1 MTRCN
6 SLLAHVSSLLITAF
20 VSAAPI
26 TSVLA
31 QVASSEGDAAGCRRI
46 ESRTT
51 LAALTGRPIASVGVE
66 PLPPPSL
73 PGPASLLDGLHVL
86 TRERTVRRQLRFA
99 AGDRVDTLA
108 IAESLRRL
116 RRLRYLGDAM
126 VVGTACGDLPNAP
139 VELTVVT
146 RDAWSTKPSVRFRS
160 GGSGSLGITERNVLG
175 MGREAT
181 LAIRSDAGRIGIGG
195 ALRDPWLLDG
205 PLVLEVGRYG
215 YRDGGEWYAA
225 LGKRETS
232 VLDRAGFSAGVFR
245 STRDAAATGGD
256 AFRRTTASAL
266 MSRRLSVADTRVIG
280 LLFGAEYERT
290 GLLAGSRTPLVGP
303 ERVRRE
309 FVGIDIGLTRRA
321 ILYDTL
327 TWMLPGHA
335 IVDVPLV
342 TEAEGVVAIGEERS
356 TGRMAGRLDAWAGR
370 VWMPRRTLLI
380 TGDVWASGFRR
391 GTSPW
396 EAATL
401 RASVAGVAPARRGLW
416 SARISAEQ
424 MLEPDP
430 DVRVLASDDPLTRAF
445 PDSARLAEAAVSAI
459 VERSVWLHPLGR
471 SWTLGGA
478 LFGAGSMRWDPAA
491 LAHEALYI
499 GAVGGG
505 IRLVPMKAGRG
516 MARFDIGIPVTRA
529 AGVSQRPF
537 IAISVSPWFDALR
550 HRDGRRE
557 R

>member
-1 MTRCN
+1 M
-6 SLLAHVSSLLITAF
+6 LLLIATFAA
-20 VSAAPI
+20 AAPFA
-26 TSVLA
+26 SAVA
-31 QVASSEGDAAGCRRI
+31 QDASTGRATMGCRRL

-51 LAALTGRPIASVGVE
+51 LAPLSGRPIASVRVE

-73 PGPASLLDGLHVL
+73 PGPAALFDGLHVL

-99 AGDRVDTLA
+99 TGDRVDTLA

-116 RRLRYLGDAM
+116 RRLRYLGDAF
-126 VVGTACGDLPNAP
+126 VAGTVCGDSANAP

-146 RDAWSTKPSVRFRS
+146 RDAWSTKPSVRLRS
-160 GGSGSLGITERNVLG
+160 SGSGSIGVTERNVLG
-175 MGREAT
+175 TGREAS
-181 LAIRSDAGRIGIGG
+181 LAIRSDAGRIGVGG

-205 PLVLEVGRYG
+205 PLVLEIGRFG
-215 YRDGGEWYAA
+215 YQDGSEWYAA

-232 VLDRAGFSAGVFR
+232 VIDRTGFAAGMSRGA
-245 STRDAAATGGD
+245 RDAAATGGD
-256 AFRRTTASAL
+256 AFRRTTAGAL
-266 MSRRLSVADTRVIG
+266 VSRRLSIADTRVTG

-290 GLLAGSRTPLVGP
+290 GLVAGSRTPLVGP

-309 FVGIDIGLTRRA
+309 FIGVDIGLTRRA

-327 TWMLPGHA
+327 TWMLPGRA

-342 TEAEGVVAIGEERS
+342 TEAEGLVALGGERS
-356 TGRMAGRLDAWAGR
+356 TGVMAGRLDAWAGR
-370 VWMPRRTLLI
+370 VWLPRRTLLV

-396 EAATL
+396 EAATV
-401 RASVAGVAPARRGLW
+401 RASVAALAPARRGLW
-416 SARISAEQ
+416 SARISVEE

-430 DVRVLASDDPLTRAF
+430 DVRALASDDPLTRAF

-459 VERSVWLHPLGR
+459 VERSVWLRPLGR

-478 LFGAGSMRWDPAA
+478 LFGAGSVRWDPAA
-491 LAHEALYI
+491 SAHEALYI

-516 MARFDIGIPVTRA
+516 TARFDIGMPLTRA
-529 AGVSQRPF
+529 AGVPQRPF
-537 IAISVSPWFDALR
+537 VAISVSPWFDALR